1 MTHVITRGCCTDAS
15 CVSVCPVDCIHP
27 RPGEPDYGKTEILY
41 VDADVCIDCGAC
53 ADACPVKAIKPADLL
68 TGDELVFLDI
78 NAEYYRDRVA
88 PETPWEHTWD
98 LMGPARQGEPLRLA
112 VVGTG
117 PSASYL
123 TRSLL
128 LSTESEVTILDKAR
142 LPGGFVRAAVAP
154 DHGGTKNFAEMF
166 DWLHRHPR
174 TRMFM
179 NVDVGTDLTHAE
191 LLAFHDAVIYAVGA
205 DRDEPLGI
213 AGEDLTGVHPAHE
226 VVRWYNNDD
235 TVNATDVQLRP
246 GRVVIVGNGNVAL
259 DIARILLSDSGD
271 LRNTEIAPEALREIT
286 LAGVREVVL
295 LGRRGPEEAAFTRP
309 ELLMMPSGVD
319 VVVHSDEWTEEQFA
333 QAQPGSKAAL
343 VSQLA
348 RHHGELGEEPAP
360 GRRLVLCF
368 GASLN
373 SISGDERVERVRIT
387 TKADDWDVPAGTVVR
402 SIGHRGSAI
411 PGLPF
416 DDQNGTVPNI
426 DGRVIDPLTDQSV
439 PGAYVVGWIKRGATG
454 GIGVNKNDAQET
466 MLTLL
471 KDMNDPK
478 NRRAVGSG
486 RAFSRHIKRTV
497 PHVITRR
504 KMAKLDAAEKRAG
517 LALGKPRVKNVP
529 TGRW

>member
-68 TGDELVFLDI
+68 SGDELVFLDI

-88 PETPWEHTWD
+88 PEVPWEHTWD
-98 LMGPARQGEPLRLA
+98 LMGPARQGDPLRVA

-179 NVDVGTDLTHAE
+179 NVEVGKDLTHAE

-205 DRDEPLGI
+205 DRDVPLGI
-213 AGEDLTGVHPAHE
+213 PGEELAGVHAAHE
-226 VVRWYNNDD
+226 VVRWYNADD
-235 TVNATDVQLRP
+235 TVSPADVELSP

-259 DIARILLSDSGD
+259 DIARILLSDPGD

-309 ELLMMPSGVD
+309 ELLMMPPGVE
-319 VVVHSDEWTEEQFA
+319 VVVQSDNWTEEQFRNA
-333 QAQPGSKAAL
+333 EPDSKAAL
-343 VSQLA
+343 LNQLE
-348 RHHGELGEEPAP
+348 RHHGELGEIPAP

-368 GASLN
+368 GSSLTEVIGKTRAERARV
-373 SISGDERVERVRIT
+373 STTGDN
-387 TKADDWDVPAGTVVR
+387 WDIPVGTVVR
-402 SIGHRGSAI
+402 SIGHRGS
-411 PGLPF
+411 PVSGLPF
-416 DDQNGTVPNI
+416 DDQAGTVPN
-426 DGRVIDPLTDQSV
+426 DAGRVIDPVTGVPV

-471 KDMNDPK
+471 KDSNDPA
-478 NRRAVGSG
+478 NRRAVGSA
-486 RAFSRHIKRTV
+486 RAFSRHVKRNV
-497 PHVITRR
+497 PEVLTRR

-517 LALGKPRVKNVP
+517 EALGRPRVKNVP
-529 TGRW
+529 TGNW